1 MPKRNEKRNEAVKE
15 MQDSGVADILSE
27 GVLLKKRQVVRPGAP
42 KGNRNAACPHRAK
55 GYRHNRNA
63 VKTGEHE
70 TIWKDTMSKED
81 QIMLDC
87 IDTNPMIQLDEDI
100 RLLSYREQRMLGY
113 LKMLQAQKDDTEQK
127 NVYKMQNVP
136 MIVEV
141 YDEKTGFTHKQKIM
155 RLQKVLV
162 EQVSQTKDLMNR
174 ILRVEEALTR
184 VQGKKIKAVE
194 AKNKIADQ
202 SGGSR

>member
-1 MPKRNEKRNEAVKE
+1 MAECNEKRNEAGKE
-15 MQDSGVADILSE
+15 EQDSGVANILSE

-42 KGNRNAACPHRAK
+42 KGNRNAACPHRAE

-70 TIWKDTMSKED
+70 TIWKDAMSKED
-81 QIMLDC
+81 QIMLDG
-87 IDTNPMIQLDEDI
+87 IDTDTMIQLDEDI

-113 LKMLQAQKDDTEQK
+113 LKMLQAQKDSMEQK

-155 RLQKVLV
+155 RLQKVSV
-162 EQVSQTKDLMNR
+162 EQVSQTKDLLNR

-194 AKNKIADQ
+194 AKNKIANKY
-202 SGGSR
+202 GGSR

>member
-1 MPKRNEKRNEAVKE
+1 MAKCNEKRNEAVKE
-15 MQDSGVADILSE
+15 GKDGGVPDILSE

-42 KGNRNAACPHRAK
+42 KGNRNAARPHRAE

-70 TIWKDTMSKED
+70 TIWKDAMSKED
-81 QIMLDC
+81 QIMLDG
-87 IDTNPMIQLDEDI
+87 IDTDTMIQLDEDI

-113 LKMLQAQKDDTEQK
+113 LKILQAQKDDPEQK

-136 MIVEV
+136 TIVEV
-141 YDEKTGFTHKQKIM
+141 YDEEKGVTHKQKIM

-162 EQVSQTKDLMNR
+162 EQVSRTKDLLNR

-194 AKNKIADQ
+194 AKNKIANKY
-202 SGGSR
+202 GGSR